1 MRRILYACIL
11 SCCMC
16 APVLAERT
24 VYLASLSWP
33 PYAYQGLEQGASV
46 AVVKAAFMAM
56 GYRLVVDFYPWGRT
70 LSLANDAHSKYA
82 GYFPEY
88 FARHL
93 TEHYIFSAP
102 IGSGPLGFAE
112 QSSQHHVWQN
122 LEELNAYNIGVV
134 KDYINTAELD
144 ALLAAGKLHSS
155 EVSHDKLN
163 LLKLAQGR
171 IDLAVIDQNV
181 MAYLMASD
189 TEVAAVK
196 NKIRFN
202 PHLLEDKQL
211 FVCFKKSHAGL
222 AEIFNQGLQK
232 IDVQKI
238 QAEYLAKMRQR
249 PAGD

>member
-16 APVLAERT
+16 ASVLAERT

-46 AVVKAAFMAM
+46 AVAKAAFAAM
-56 GYRLVVDFYPWGRT
+56 GYRLVVDFYPWSRT
-70 LSLANDAHSKYA
+70 LNLANDVHSKYV

-88 FARHL
+88 YATHL
-93 TEHYIFSAP
+93 TENFVFSDV

-112 QSSQHHVWQN
+112 QITQNHIWQS
-122 LEELNAYNIGVV
+122 LEELSAYTIGVV
-134 KDYINTAELD
+134 HDYINTTELD
-144 ALLAAGKLHSS
+144 ALLASGKLHSS
-155 EVSHDKLN
+155 EVINDKLN
-163 LLKLAQGR
+163 LLKLANGR

-189 TEVAAVK
+189 HQVSAVK
-196 NKIRFN
+196 NQIRFN

-211 FVCFKKSHAGL
+211 FVCFKKSHAHL
-222 AEIFNQGLQK
+222 AGIFNQGLKK
-232 IDVQKI
+232 IDAQKI
-238 QAEYLAKMRQR
+238 QAEYLAKMR
-249 PAGD
+249 